1 MCLVAPYKLPML
13 YSKYNQERKLVP
25 VQTHLQISKLYED
38 WLTFCHLHRHHN
50 WKPCFQL
57 IPKMF
62 RTLIRLASLEVKFF
76 LPLCLN
82 PPTTFH
88 FVRQIYFQNS
98 PTCFSCSGFSV
109 KSTALPHHPHAP
121 SSLDLPLA
129 TGSALLTSEFIGHL
143 LTLGRSWHNRRDWG
157 GQVHWISS
165 AS

>member
-1 MCLVAPYKLPML
+1 MPCTFSDSEFECTDNWLKPHINQLLSRLDMCLVAPCKLPML

-38 WLTFCHLHRHHN
+38 WLTFCRLHRHHN

-82 PPTTFH
+82 PPTAFH
-88 FVRQIYFQNS
+88 FVSFLILQLVFLVRDSQWS
-98 PTCFSCSGFSV
+98 PQLFPT
-109 KSTALPHHPHAP
+109 TPMLPPA
-121 SSLDLPLA
+121 
-129 TGSALLTSEFIGHL
+129 
-143 LTLGRSWHNRRDWG
+143 
-157 GQVHWISS
+157 
-165 AS
+165 